1 MLIDDTDERIINIIQ
16 SNARTSNAEIAR
28 QIGMTTSG
36 VFERIKR
43 LEQRGIIKG
52 FKAIIDPKAFGL
64 DILAFIYVRV
74 RPAANSY
81 IVGRQ
86 IAELGGVQEIFYL
99 AGEDTFMCKV
109 RCSGTSDLTKLL
121 ESINDLD
128 RVVGTRV
135 TLALRSLKE
144 SSDLPARSVDALFDP
159 FTDAGETNMENKNK
173 IFDKTLS
180 NYLAQIAN
188 LDVSGICQPLG
199 ILNDSPGVT
208 IPFFGENYRVGPDG
222 VRGPSGE
229 KPHISVS
236 VILCKYLLY
245 WKQSS
250 RSSREWVS
258 FRDFKD
264 SAPLASAFR
273 YNTERLI
280 AKTFSGRLP
289 DLENACEALGCQSV
303 DEAFPYQ
310 LMKRMR
316 ALPRIP
322 LLLLFNNEDEEFPAR
337 CTVLFQ
343 KDAELYLDMEC
354 LAMVGMYMAHRLR
367 KG

>member
-1 MLIDDTDERIINIIQ
+1 MLIDEIDIKILNIIQ

-52 FKAIIDPKAFGL
+52 FKAIIDPKALGL

-74 RPAANSY
+74 RPAANSQLA
-81 IVGRQ
+81 GRQ
-86 IAELGGVQEIFYL
+86 IAELGGVQEVFYL

-109 RCSGTSDLTKLL
+109 RCSSTRDLTVLL
-121 ESINDLD
+121 ESINDVD

-144 SSDLPARSVDALFDP
+144 YSNLPARPVDTLVDP
-159 FTDAGETNMENKNK
+159 FTDAGEANMESKNRV
-173 IFDKTLS
+173 FDKTLS
-180 NYLAQIAN
+180 DYLTQISD
-188 LDVSGICQPLG
+188 LDVPGICQPLG
-199 ILNDSPGVT
+199 VFSNSHGVT
-208 IPFFGENYRVGPDG
+208 IPFFGENYRVSSEG
-222 VRGPSGE
+222 VWGPSGE
-229 KPHISVS
+229 RPHVSVS

-245 WKQSS
+245 WKQND
-250 RSSREWVS
+250 RSSREWAS
-258 FRDFKD
+258 FKDFKD
-264 SAPLASAFR
+264 SAPMAGAFR

-280 AKTFSGRLP
+280 AKTFSSRLL
-289 DLENACEALGCQSV
+289 DLEKACEALGCQSV
-303 DEAFPYQ
+303 DEPFPYQ
-310 LMKRMR
+310 LMKRMQ
-316 ALPRIP
+316 ALPRVP
-322 LLLLFNNEDEEFPAR
+322 VLLLFNDEDEEFPAR

-343 KDAELYLDMEC
+343 KDADLYLDMEC